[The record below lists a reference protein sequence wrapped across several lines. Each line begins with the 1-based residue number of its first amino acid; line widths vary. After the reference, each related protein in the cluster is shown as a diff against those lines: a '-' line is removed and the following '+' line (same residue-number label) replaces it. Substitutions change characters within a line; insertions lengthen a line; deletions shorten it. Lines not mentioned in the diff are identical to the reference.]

1 MKKPYNQ
8 GYLSSVAQLAGDRAG
23 SSSCISDVGGWM
35 VQISKFTTLHRSAPA
50 TRQQPLVSWAEVT
63 LVFLKWCVFLSSSFF

>member
-1 MKKPYNQ
+1 MKKPYNE

-35 VQISKFTTLHRSAPA
+35 VQISKFTTLNRSASLLPDNN
-50 TRQQPLVSWAEVT
+50 L
-63 LVFLKWCVFLSSSFF
+63 